1 MDVMRDG
8 AFPGAVA
15 LDSEPS
21 GVALPALRQNRLIGL
36 LQERGQVTVTELVA
50 LFDVSRDTIRRDL
63 DLLEQRGLLVRT
75 HGGAIDNS
83 HLVQV
88 DTTIG
93 LRMDAHVEAKRRI
106 AQLAATLVRD
116 SETLIL
122 NGGSTTCYFAA
133 ALGDRRNLTVV
144 TNNLRL
150 PAVTPDSCVRAI
162 HILGGLYWGVSQVT
176 IGPISFPAV
185 AGISADTAVIGAT
198 GISAA
203 GISMGRLEEAAETA
217 GMVDIAKRTIV
228 LVDSSKFNVNA
239 FATIASFERIQQLVT
254 DATPPDDI
262 LASLERAGVQLSV
275 CPASPSPIG
284 PGR

>member
-1 MDVMRDG
+1 MG
-8 AFPGAVA
+8 AMTNSISRELAVPDTETA
-15 LDSEPS
+15 
-21 GVALPALRQNRLIGL
+21 GVALPALRQSRLISL

-88 DTTIG
+88 DTTLG

-106 AQLAATLVRD
+106 AHHAASMIRD

-133 ALGDRRNLTVV
+133 ALGERRNLTVV

-162 HILGGLYWGVSQVT
+162 HILGGLYWGISQVT
-176 IGPISFPAV
+176 IGPISFASV
-185 AGISADTAVIGAT
+185 AGISADTAVIGVT

-203 GISMGRLEEAAETA
+203 GISMGRLEEATETA
-217 GMVDIAKRTIV
+217 GMIDVAKRTIV

-239 FATIASFERIQQLVT
+239 FATIAPFERVQHLVT
-254 DATPPDDI
+254 DQKPPDDI
-262 LASLERAGVQLSV
+262 MAALERSGVQLLV
-275 CPASPSPIG
+275 CPA
-284 PGR
+284 

>member
-1 MDVMRDG
+1 MGAMRDG
-8 AFPGAVA
+8 AFPRGVA
-15 LDSEPS
+15 PDPEPS
-21 GVALPALRQNRLIGL
+21 GVALPALRQNRLAGL

-63 DLLEQRGLLVRT
+63 DLLERRGMLVRT

-93 LRMDAHVEAKRRI
+93 LRMDAHVGPKRRI
-106 AQLAATLVRD
+106 AQHAATLVRD

-122 NGGSTTCYFAA
+122 NGGSTTCYFAS
-133 ALGDRRNLTVV
+133 ALGDRRNLTIV

-162 HILGGLYWGVSQVT
+162 HVLGGLYWGISQVT
-176 IGPISFPAV
+176 IGPISFPTV
-185 AGISADTAVIGAT
+185 AGISADTAVMGVT

-203 GISMGRLEEAAETA
+203 GISMGRLEEATETA
-217 GMVDIAKRTIV
+217 GMIAVAKRTIV

-239 FATIASFERIQQLVT
+239 FATIAPFERIQQLVT
-254 DATPPDDI
+254 DEPPPAEI
-262 LASLERAGVQLSV
+262 LAELERNGVELLV
-275 CPASPSPIG
+275 CPA
-284 PGR
+284 